1 MIKKISIQEFDRKF
15 DAGESIDEYID
26 WKSAIREDA
35 ANLVKTARAKT
46 GLTQKEFAEQ
56 FDLNLRTLQEWELGR
71 KKLSQAV
78 ISLMRI
84 ISYDCDFAY
93 KALHAAS

>member
-1 MIKKISIQEFDRKF
+1 MKKISIQEFDRKF

-26 WKSAIREDA
+26 WNSAVRRNA
-35 ANLVKTARAKT
+35 ANLVKTTRAKT

-56 FDLNLRTLQEWELGR
+56 FELNLRTLQEWELGR

-84 ISYDCDFAY
+84 ISYDYNFAY
-93 KALHAAS
+93 KALHRAS

>member
-1 MIKKISIQEFDRKF
+1 MKKLTTQEFDSKC

-26 WKSAIREDA
+26 WKSATREDA
-35 ANLVKTARAKT
+35 ANLVKTTRAKT

-84 ISYDCDFAY
+84 ISYDY
-93 KALHAAS
+93 KHAIQAIKS

>member
-1 MIKKISIQEFDRKF
+1 MTKISVQEFDRKF
-15 DAGESIDEYID
+15 DAGENIDAYID
-26 WKSAIREDA
+26 WNSAVRENA
-35 ANLVKTARAKT
+35 ANLVKNTRAKT

-84 ISYDCDFAY
+84 ISYNY
-93 KALHAAS
+93 KHAMQAITSTH